1 MDIKITAEVKIDEI
15 ANIID
20 FIRKK
25 VHELNCDK
33 LVHLKDIRIS
43 IPFWF
48 QRMLDL
54 YYEQEYK
61 YDGVPKWERL
71 FNCEV
76 IEGYNNQICIF
87 NSKASPEEEFLVN
100 ADFIKNFSDQFES
113 TDIKEFTPSTKFRQ
127 LDEWTSLT
135 ALCVL
140 SMINDTYKVRLKPDE
155 MRKTNTIEELF
166 EIVKNNSNE

>member
-1 MDIKITAEVKIDEI
+1 MEIT
-15 ANIID
+15 
-20 FIRKK
+20 
-25 VHELNCDK
+25 
-33 LVHLKDIRIS
+33 
-43 IPFWF
+43 
-48 QRMLDL
+48 
-54 YYEQEYK
+54 
-61 YDGVPKWERL
+61 
-71 FNCEV
+71 
-76 IEGYNNQICIF
+76 
-87 NSKASPEEEFLVN
+87 
-100 ADFIKNFSDQFES
+100 DFIKNFSDQFES